1 VNVVNC
7 WTSAIGPA
15 SVTEYRPKRNLLTK
29 PTNEMEI
36 AKTTRTPV
44 TAADWFGVAIATA
57 GGAGFV
63 PKAPGTAGAAVGV
76 LLYLAI
82 ETLHLG
88 TYYPHAIILFL
99 FAGIWASFRVENL
112 YGHDSQ
118 RIVIDEVVGQMIVF
132 AFAAGRFRLPFL
144 EVLVGFG
151 LFRLFDITK
160 PFPIR
165 RLERL
170 KGGVGVMADDVGAG
184 IFALVLLMIL
194 RKTLLG

>member
-1 VNVVNC
+1 
-7 WTSAIGPA
+7 
-15 SVTEYRPKRNLLTK
+15 
-29 PTNEMEI
+29 MEI
-36 AKTTRTPV
+36 AKTNRQPV
-44 TAADWFGVAIATA
+44 TFADWFAVAIATA
-57 GGAGFV
+57 GGAGFS

-76 LLYLAI
+76 VIYLLI

-88 TYYPHAIILFL
+88 AYYPHAIILFL
-99 FAGIWASFRVENL
+99 TAGIWASFRVESL

-132 AFAAGRFRLPFL
+132 AFAAGRYRLPSL
-144 EVLVGFG
+144 DVLVGFG

-184 IFALVLLMIL
+184 IFALALLMIL